1 MSVKKGLW
9 THHLCCWCVDIR
21 PESPDLHNTMT
32 RYLTSLNTHRGTEGN
47 EPSAQV
53 TWSHHHKQR
62 RMRKVELLP
71 LQQKYEGQTNVMKHR
86 VNTRT
91 VLRPSFIRTPVSSTC
106 VELHSSQLPC
116 HKLSSW
122 YWVTHTHQLFHWF
135 GWNWMISYGG
145 NVFCFSLWW
154 THELNSSTSEL
165 LMEQTLCGVSRSQI
179 GLHVVGTIGSVPA
192 ERTTG
197 VNRNMLKSGCW
208 FAAMLRYNHT

>member
-1 MSVKKGLW
+1 MSLLLRLHEVTITNREEWGKWNCSLCNKSTKVRQMSWSTEW
-9 THHLCCWCVDIR
+9 TH
-21 PESPDLHNTMT
+21 
-32 RYLTSLNTHRGTEGN
+32 
-47 EPSAQV
+47 AQ
-53 TWSHHHKQR
+53 SSGK
-62 RMRKVELLP
+62 
-71 LQQKYEGQTNVMKHR
+71 
-86 VNTRT
+86 
-91 VLRPSFIRTPVSSTC
+91 VSSEHLWAPR
-106 VELHSSQLPC
+106 VLPC

-135 GWNWMISYGG
+135 GWNWIISYGG